1 MEKNKIKKV
10 LIAIDYDPSSEK
22 IAQQGLQFAKAMGA
36 QAILIH
42 VIADSNY
49 YSSLEYSPVF
59 GYLGFN
65 DSDLAHLQDKE
76 GLKNATTNFLNKL
89 KHHLGDDSVET
100 VVKEGEFGESIL
112 KAAKNLDADVIVMG
126 SHSRN
131 WIDSVL
137 LGSVTKNVLSSA
149 TIPLF
154 IIPIKEHK

>member
-1 MEKNKIKKV
+1 M
-10 LIAIDYDPSSEK
+10 
-22 IAQQGLQFAKAMGA
+22 
-36 QAILIH
+36 
-42 VIADSNY
+42 
-49 YSSLEYSPVF
+49 
-59 GYLGFN
+59 GFN

-89 KHHLGDDSVET
+89 KHHLGDESVET

-149 TIPLF
+149 TILLF